1 MKLFKV
7 DGSNKRSAESS
18 KTPVQKKAKFVT
30 PEKTGEF
37 IVFLFWL
44 YGSVVK

>member
-7 DGSNKRSAESS
+7 DGSYKRAAESS

-37 IVFLFWL
+37 IVFLC
-44 YGSVVK
+44 